1 MANKNVMEL
10 VKVEKHLTV
19 DKAIQGTKNCQLV
32 KAFGETTMVKAF
44 SGVILMAND
53 FFNTG
58 QMNDVQAVQTASLLL
73 EQYPYETIEDLM
85 LCLKNAKIGKYGKV
99 YNRIDGQV
107 IFEWFKLYLDE
118 KYERFEQIKRE
129 ENLSHRE
136 KISETI
142 MPFADQILEVS
153 RKAIEKQ
160 VKSEHKNPVRINDV
174 THFEKFKE
182 MVETT
187 MTKEDLISFRKS
199 YENEN
204 SKHHFAKFDKYIEV
218 IDEKLNAINS
228 ITGRI

>member
-10 VKVEKHLTV
+10 VKTEKSLTI
-19 DKAIQGTKNCQLV
+19 DKAIQGRKNFQLV
-32 KAFGETTMVKAF
+32 KSFGETTMIKAF

-58 QMNDVQAVQTASLLL
+58 QMNDVQAVQTSSLLL

-85 LCLKNAKIGKYGKV
+85 LCLKNAKVGKYGKV
-99 YNRIDGQV
+99 YNRIDGQI
-107 IFEWFKLYLDE
+107 IFEWFRLYLDE

-136 KISETI
+136 KVSETI

-160 VKSEHKNPVRINDV
+160 VKPEHKNPVRINDV
-174 THFEKFKE
+174 THFDKFKT

-187 MTKEDLISFRKS
+187 MTKEDLIAFRKS
-199 YENEN
+199 YESEN
-204 SKHHFAKFDKYIEV
+204 NKHHFANFDKYIEV
-218 IDEKLNAINS
+218 IDQKLKS
-228 ITGRI
+228 L